1 MMRLW
6 FLSIQSVD
14 VCVWCLRAGKA
25 IWLFQ
30 FSYIFFRPANSSKHR
45 HFAFISHLRAYDP
58 WSAHLMPIN
67 NRLLIEIYS
76 ELILIGSEKL
86 FAAERG
92 NEQANKWISHWHSWS
107 LAHRPKIKITKNDER
122 KFVSC
127 YTGFAEF
134 LTTKVTT
141 QDERFQNPLCI
152 LPIDLYEQF
161 SIFATLHWVQLAE
174 LWLNSMRVE
183 QMEKRKNTK
192 RTAKNIW
199 YNKSFT
205 GEQCE
210 VAAKHIVCT
219 IVFAHGKKERN
230 SRYSFIR
237 GESKLAQKSF
247 ACNNNNKKL
256 FGNKH
261 VRPSTSHCPIS
272 VIDLTVLSCI
282 FAPGIFVERH
292 RSVVLS
298 GDGVWNDWFSNCIP
312 FVRIN
317 LGSENICF
325 VANAH
330 IRMQMGGY
338 FYLRKWFHNVHGDN
352 FRQTNRMA
360 ERDAHEKVS
369 SFHFIFAFPLYIGY
383 I

>member
-1 MMRLW
+1 MHRVLAMVLKWNWPGQNEMLSVCRCLLHVPCHRTNKPMKIHLPRLELHSEMYW
-6 FLSIQSVD
+6 AHIRIQYTLRLNGYRRLYRKLNMDARDARHSVVRRSMLQHHLWIRWSAGDSIRHQKIIKNANSRWCGYDFWAFNLSTCVCVVSTCRQSHMALSI
-14 VCVWCLRAGKA
+14 L
-25 IWLFQ
+25 L
-30 FSYIFFRPANSSKHR
+30 YFFRPANSSKHR

-86 FAAERG
+86 FAAERV

-161 SIFATLHWVQLAE
+161 SIFATLHWAQLAE

-192 RTAKNIW
+192 RTAKNI
-199 YNKSFT
+199 
-205 GEQCE
+205 
-210 VAAKHIVCT
+210 
-219 IVFAHGKKERN
+219 
-230 SRYSFIR
+230 
-237 GESKLAQKSF
+237 
-247 ACNNNNKKL
+247 
-256 FGNKH
+256 
-261 VRPSTSHCPIS
+261 
-272 VIDLTVLSCI
+272 
-282 FAPGIFVERH
+282 
-292 RSVVLS
+292 
-298 GDGVWNDWFSNCIP
+298 
-312 FVRIN
+312 
-317 LGSENICF
+317 
-325 VANAH
+325 
-330 IRMQMGGY
+330 
-338 FYLRKWFHNVHGDN
+338 
-352 FRQTNRMA
+352 
-360 ERDAHEKVS
+360 
-369 SFHFIFAFPLYIGY
+369 
-383 I
+383 